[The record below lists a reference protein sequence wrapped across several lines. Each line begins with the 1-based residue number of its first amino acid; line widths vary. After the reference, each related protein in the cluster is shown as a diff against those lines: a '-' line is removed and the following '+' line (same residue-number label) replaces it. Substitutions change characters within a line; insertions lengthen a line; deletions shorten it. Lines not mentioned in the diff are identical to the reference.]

1 MSKIVKL
8 VMPMVFALS
17 PVVYAKGPQ
26 SLWEGFYMG
35 LDMGGAWSS
44 SQYRTDPGCGPVGV
58 DCVFCNVSPD
68 PSVANGE
75 AVASSGSQKFHF
87 KSANI
92 GFHLGHN
99 WITDT
104 IVFGG
109 ELDFSLLNLGQSES
123 ATELFPLTFLADR
136 YVLSKAVSTHWLSTI
151 RGRIGKIICPPLFLY
166 GTGGAAFTNLKV
178 SSDYHDNAVD
188 GTFPGGS
195 GDNTTS
201 VFRGGWTLG
210 GGGEWQWTDTLS
222 IKAEYLYVDFSSI
235 NLFVPTSN
243 TPAFTQTMRVTADL
257 SENIVRMGINYW
269 F

>member
-92 GFHLGHN
+92 GFHFNPTGLHQS
-99 WITDT
+99 DH
-104 IVFGG
+104 GG
-109 ELDFSLLNLGQSES
+109 
-123 ATELFPLTFLADR
+123 LTTHEVQTSFFINDDH
-136 YVLSKAVSTHWLSTI
+136 AV
-151 RGRIGKIICPPLFLY
+151 
-166 GTGGAAFTNLKV
+166 
-178 SSDYHDNAVD
+178 VD
-188 GTFPGGS
+188 
-195 GDNTTS
+195 
-201 VFRGGWTLG
+201 
-210 GGGEWQWTDTLS
+210 Q
-222 IKAEYLYVDFSSI
+222 
-235 NLFVPTSN
+235 
-243 TPAFTQTMRVTADL
+243 
-257 SENIVRMGINYW
+257 
-269 F
+269 